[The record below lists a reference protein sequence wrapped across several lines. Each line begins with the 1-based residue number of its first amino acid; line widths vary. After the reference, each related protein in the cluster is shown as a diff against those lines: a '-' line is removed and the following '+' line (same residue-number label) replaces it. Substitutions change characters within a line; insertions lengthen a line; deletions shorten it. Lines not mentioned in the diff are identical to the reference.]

1 MSNLHVKY
9 LLVGGGVASSSAA
22 QAIREIDAEGA
33 VLLVGQEVNRPYHRP
48 PLSKQYLRRETD
60 RAQLSTLPIG
70 WFPQHH
76 VELRTGRRVVQL
88 DTSRQVAF
96 LNDGEE
102 VAYDRLLLATG
113 SSPIHLD
120 VPGATLPNVFYLRT
134 IEDADRL
141 LNAIEKA
148 KREGR
153 PNHLGGHGRVA
164 IVGGGLLGVE
174 LAGSLMQLELA
185 VDLVSSK
192 HPWDHFAGENT
203 GKFLSLVLQKHGV
216 RVHAGARPERLEGD
230 GRVQRVVLNDG
241 TTLHCDFAVVAIG
254 TAANKE
260 LVRNTPIGV
269 GRAILVDEHCR
280 TNVPNIYAAGD
291 CSALLDPLF
300 AKHRVIDH
308 WENAV
313 VTGRLAGRNMAGIDE
328 PYSETNRFTTR
339 VFDLDVTVWGEP
351 RLVDRRLLRGTPNVD
366 APSFSEIGVA
376 ADGRVAQV
384 VAVGNVTEHEALRD
398 LVSRRFA
405 IDGNEERIKDPA
417 APLPPGTQA

>member
-1 MSNLHVKY
+1 MSNHHVKY

-22 QAIREIDAEGA
+22 QAIRDVDAEGS
-33 VLLVGQEVNRPYHRP
+33 VLLVGLEVNRPYNRP
-48 PLSKQYLRRETD
+48 PLSKQYLRRQSD
-60 RAQLSTLPIG
+60 RAELSSLPMG
-70 WFPQHH
+70 WFGEHQ

-88 DTSRQVAF
+88 DTVRQVAF

-113 SSPIHLD
+113 SSPVHLD
-120 VPGATLPNVFYLRT
+120 VPGATLPNVFSLRT

-141 LNAIEKA
+141 LNAIDKA

-164 IVGGGLLGVE
+164 VIGAGLLGVE
-174 LAGSLMQLELA
+174 LAGSLTQLELA
-185 VDLVSSK
+185 VDLVSSS

-203 GKFLSLVLQKHGV
+203 GKFLSLLLQKHGV

-230 GRVQRVVLNDG
+230 GRVQRVILNDG

-254 TAANKE
+254 AAANKE

-280 TNVPNIYAAGD
+280 TNVPHIYAAGD
-291 CSALLDPLF
+291 CAALLDPLF
-300 AKHRVIDH
+300 GKHRVMDH
-308 WENAV
+308 WDNAV

-328 PYSETNRFTTR
+328 PYAETNRFRTN

-366 APSFSEIGVA
+366 APAFSEIGVA

-384 VAVGNVTEHEALRD
+384 VAVGKVTEHDALRE

-405 IDGNEERIKDPA
+405 INGNEERIKDPA
-417 APLPPGTQA
+417 SPLPV